1 MNEFVKIKSDIDDET
16 AKKIKALLK
25 DFKKSQ
31 DETIEK
37 IAVILLNNMDDSGTI
52 MLSDSMVL
60 SIQEELTLT
69 LNKLNESEVAFL
81 NSVLEGGYDE
91 AFKNMIKKDSRKN
104 LL

>member
-37 IAVILLNNMDDSGTI
+37 MG
-52 MLSDSMVL
+52 
-60 SIQEELTLT
+60 
-69 LNKLNESEVAFL
+69 K
-81 NSVLEGGYDE
+81 GY
-91 AFKNMIKKDSRKN
+91 
-104 LL
+104 